1 MIWFVAGLDTQWMVP
16 RVSRAGDG
24 GDPGAWCQV
33 TNCPAH
39 VESQLTI
46 NQLLLR

>member
-1 MIWFVAGLDTQWMVP
+1 MIMLVAGLDTQWMVP

-24 GDPGAWCQV
+24 AWCLVTVV

-46 NQLLLR
+46 NQLQLR

>member
-24 GDPGAWCQV
+24 GDPGAWCLV
-33 TNCPAH
+33 TSASNEGYPKVRNH
-39 VESQLTI
+39 GEGPY
-46 NQLLLR
+46 